1 MSLFGQQN
9 ISQEQEQEIKSRIEA
24 ERNKP
29 LVIVVMGQTGV
40 GKSSLINAL
49 FNTKLKTNDVQ
60 PETKYPQKH
69 IEKGSDGSELW
80 FWDMPG
86 IGESSSAD
94 TGYLND
100 YRQKILEADVA
111 LWLCHAD
118 SRSVTFDIE
127 AIQKIL
133 IDLSD
138 AEQSL
143 ILSKLT
149 FVLSKADLITPE
161 PWILYK
167 SKKNDVVFDATEKT
181 EKLLDEKAAYFRK
194 SLLSPHGNNF
204 VSKTFH
210 DGKFQ
215 LRTNKL
221 TSDKNFVYYSG
232 IMSKSIFHELKDK
245 YPEYSDVF
253 TRLYQNSQV
262 VYCSSRFKYNLTKLM
277 QVIVD
282 KLGSGVSIRF
292 RKFVSNN
299 SKNRVTWSKAQTFS
313 NLVVFDSNKDEIIFD
328 LSKVK

>member
-1 MSLFGQQN
+1 MSIFGQTN
-9 ISQEQEQEIKSRIEA
+9 ISSKQEKEIKDRIEN

-29 LVIVVMGQTGV
+29 LIVVVMGQTGV

-49 FNTKLKTNDVQ
+49 FGTKLKTNDTE
-60 PETKYPQKH
+60 PETKHPEKH

-94 TGYLND
+94 AGYLND

-133 IDLSD
+133 ADLTD
-138 AEQSL
+138 GEQSL
-143 ILSKLT
+143 VLSKLT

-161 PWILYK
+161 PWILYRTR
-167 SKKNDVVFDATEKT
+167 NEALFETAEKT
-181 EKLLDEKAAYFRK
+181 EKLLNAKADYYKEA
-194 SLLSPHGNNF
+194 LLEPYGSKF
-204 VSKTFH
+204 VSRTFH

-215 LRTNKL
+215 LRTENL
-221 TSDKNFVYYSG
+221 SFDKNFAYYSG
-232 IMSKSIFHELKDK
+232 IMTVSDLCKLKNEH
-245 YPEYSDVF
+245 PHHSDVLK
-253 TRLYQNSQV
+253 RLYQNSEV
-262 VYCSSRFKYNLTKLM
+262 IYCSSRLRYNLAKLM
-277 QVIVD
+277 LVIVD
-282 KLGSGVSIRF
+282 KIGGGVSIRF
-292 RKFVSNN
+292 RKFLAKDSM
-299 SKNRVTWSKAQTFS
+299 NRVDWAKARTFS
-313 NLVVFDSNKDEIIFD
+313 NLVVFDSIRSEITFD

>member
-1 MSLFGQQN
+1 MAMLGKLN
-9 ISQEQEQEIKSRIEA
+9 ISSEQEKEIKDRIEA

-29 LVIVVMGQTGV
+29 LIVVVMGQTGV

-49 FNTKLKTNDVQ
+49 FGTKLKTNDIQ
-60 PETKYPQKH
+60 PETKYPEKH

-86 IGESSSAD
+86 IGESAAAD
-94 TGYLND
+94 AGYLND

-133 IDLSD
+133 AGLTDG
-138 AEQSL
+138 EQSL
-143 ILSKLT
+143 VLSKLT

-167 SKKNDVVFDATEKT
+167 TGNEVIFETAEKT
-181 EKLLDEKAAYFRK
+181 EQLLDAKAAYYREA
-194 SLLSPHGNNF
+194 LLTPHSSKF
-204 VSKTFH
+204 VSRTFH

-215 LRTNKL
+215 LQTANL
-221 TSDKNFVYYSG
+221 TFDKNFAYYSG
-232 IMSKSIFHELKDK
+232 IMTASNLRRLKDE
-245 YPEYSDVF
+245 YPHHSDILN
-253 TRLYQNSQV
+253 RLYQNSEV
-262 VYCSSRFKYNLTKLM
+262 IYCSSRLRYNLAKLM
-277 QVIVD
+277 LVIVD
-282 KLGSGVSIRF
+282 KLGGGVSIRF
-292 RKFVSNN
+292 RKFL
-299 SKNRVTWSKAQTFS
+299 SKDSMNRVDWAKARTFS
-313 NLVVFDSNKDEIIFD
+313 NLVVFDSIRSEITFD